1 MSGTHDRLP
10 SGAPARQPGDSWTAP
25 GHRPAAPQQAEPR
38 AAPASPG
45 QALDPSA
52 RAFMEP
58 RFGRDF
64 SDVRVHT
71 GEGAEA
77 SARAIDAQAYT
88 VGRDIVFGPGRYRP
102 DTPDGRKLIAHELTH
117 VVQQGRS
124 GPALQTHRVGA
135 ADTAAERE
143 AGQVSE
149 LVGAGAMAPT
159 IAGSADRGT
168 IQRSTGGAVGG
179 GLAGAALGAGIGAGG
194 GWVGALVGGV
204 VGGLV
209 GMIAGDVA
217 TSGARVL
224 NSTEEAEARLVFG
237 SSLNYSN
244 AKVSDSA
251 PVMSIGGYARTPFDT
266 AYLPS
271 GMLSL
276 PLSQYMPLVIHEM
289 THAWQTQHGIS
300 VVRKT
305 VTAMRGARAYVYGG
319 EAALVAAAAAGKHFL
334 DFNTEQQGDICE
346 DYYKALKAGRSTTAY
361 DPFIAEVK
369 RGGARGP

>member
-1 MSGTHDRLP
+1 MPGRHRN
-10 SGAPARQPGDSWTAP
+10 APRHGDPHAAP
-25 GHRPAAPQQAEPR
+25 GAVDAPR
-38 AAPASPG
+38 SPG
-45 QALDPSA
+45 RALDPST

-71 GEGAEA
+71 DPGAAA
-77 SARAIDAQAYT
+77 SARAIDAHAYT
-88 VGRDIVFGPGRYRP
+88 AGRDIVFGPGRYRP

-124 GPALQTHRVGA
+124 GPAVQAYRVGA

-143 AGQVSE
+143 AGRVAE
-149 LVGAGAMAPT
+149 MVGAGALAPP
-159 IAGSADRGT
+159 IAASADRGT

-179 GLAGAALGAGIGAGG
+179 GLAGAALGAGIGASA

-204 VGGLV
+204 LGGV
-209 GMIAGDVA
+209 IGMVAGDVA
-217 TSGARVL
+217 TSAPRVL

-237 SSLNYSN
+237 SSLNYGN
-244 AKVSDSA
+244 AKISDSA

-266 AYLPS
+266 AYLPR
-271 GMLSL
+271 GTLSL
-276 PLSQYMPLVIHEM
+276 PLAQYMPLVIHEL

-305 VTAMRGARAYVYGG
+305 VTAMRGAGAYVYGG

-346 DYYKALKAGRSTTAY
+346 DYYKALKAGRSTAAY